1 MFKIAVLISG
11 GGSNLL
17 SIINQIEE
25 GNINAKIHCVI
36 SDRESAKGLLKAKE
50 KGIDTFVISKKK
62 YGTKTSEKIL
72 ELLRE
77 KVDLIVL
84 AGYLSILDGE
94 ILNDLK
100 PREARILLL
109 TIAGKKQKEIAKK
122 FNISQSYASRMLI
135 RIYKKNQKYAEKNH
149 NKDKEYKFL
158 FLYTEE
164 SYKLKIL
171 KSVCPNLSKK
181 LKSSGILSNKEII
194 RVVDEIELT
203 QNKKYYII
211 KFPQIEE
218 TFIFISDLIQFIE

>member
-17 SIINQIEE
+17 SIINQIEA

-94 ILNDLK
+94 ILKEFKNKIINIHPSLIPSFSGNGMYGIK
-100 PREARILLL
+100 VHEAAIKKGVKFSGCTVHFVNEEVDGGAIINQALVPVYFEDTAKTLQERIL
-109 TIAGKKQKEIAKK
+109 I
-122 FNISQSYASRMLI
+122 
-135 RIYKKNQKYAEKNH
+135 
-149 NKDKEYKFL
+149 
-158 FLYTEE
+158 EE
-164 SYKLKIL
+164 HKIL
-171 KSVCPNLSKK
+171 PEVIKAFSLNKIK
-181 LKSSGILSNKEII
+181 LENGKVKIL
-194 RVVDEIELT
+194 L
-203 QNKKYYII
+203 
-211 KFPQIEE
+211 
-218 TFIFISDLIQFIE
+218 

>member
-62 YGTKTSEKIL
+62 YGSKTSEKIL

-94 ILNDLK
+94 ILKEFKNKLINIHPSLIPSFSGNGMYGIK
-100 PREARILLL
+100 VHEAAIKKGVKFSGCTVHFVNEEVDGGAIINQALVPVYFEDTAKTLQERIL
-109 TIAGKKQKEIAKK
+109 I
-122 FNISQSYASRMLI
+122 
-135 RIYKKNQKYAEKNH
+135 
-149 NKDKEYKFL
+149 
-158 FLYTEE
+158 EE
-164 SYKLKIL
+164 HKIL
-171 KSVCPNLSKK
+171 PEVIKAFSLNKIK
-181 LKSSGILSNKEII
+181 LENGKVKIL
-194 RVVDEIELT
+194 L
-203 QNKKYYII
+203 
-211 KFPQIEE
+211 
-218 TFIFISDLIQFIE
+218 

>member
-94 ILNDLK
+94 ILKEFKNKIINIHPSLIPSFSGNGMYGLK
-100 PREARILLL
+100 VHEAAIKKGVKFSGCTVHFVNEEVDGGAIINQALVPVYFEDTAKTLQERIL
-109 TIAGKKQKEIAKK
+109 I
-122 FNISQSYASRMLI
+122 
-135 RIYKKNQKYAEKNH
+135 
-149 NKDKEYKFL
+149 
-158 FLYTEE
+158 EE
-164 SYKLKIL
+164 HKIL
-171 KSVCPNLSKK
+171 PEVIKAFSLNKIK
-181 LKSSGILSNKEII
+181 LENGKVKIL
-194 RVVDEIELT
+194 L
-203 QNKKYYII
+203 
-211 KFPQIEE
+211 
-218 TFIFISDLIQFIE
+218 